1 MTFPV
6 PTRACS
12 EQLAAAKRRDKR
24 AAGAARSIASC
35 IAMSG
40 HQGGRGRGH
49 CDKYKYLGRCD
60 KLGTTCTFRHE
71 VVARYAIDGHR
82 AI

>member
-12 EQLAAAKRRDKR
+12 ELLAGDVIKK
-24 AAGAARSIASC
+24 AAGAARSIESC
-35 IAMSG
+35 IAMSRQG
-40 HQGGRGRGH
+40 GGRGRGPRD
-49 CDKYKYLGRCD
+49 CDEYKYLGKCD
-60 KLGTTCTFRHE
+60 KQGTTCTFRHE

-82 AI
+82 A